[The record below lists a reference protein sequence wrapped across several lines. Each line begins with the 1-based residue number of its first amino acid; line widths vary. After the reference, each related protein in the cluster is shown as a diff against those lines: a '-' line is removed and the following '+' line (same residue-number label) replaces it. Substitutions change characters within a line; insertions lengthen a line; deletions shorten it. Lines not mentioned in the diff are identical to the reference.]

1 MKKLIKTA
9 VVGFYCLAGS
19 AVMAQASAQAN
30 KIPADMLDLD
40 RQRCE
45 NDCIPAYGETTC
57 KPLCGCTVREY
68 GKRLDFDAYLKLSV
82 ELSRNEISPESRTL
96 LDSIAKMCTAELD
109 AAGIQVGAGTET
121 PNQR

>member
-9 VVGFYCLAGS
+9 AVGLYCLAGS
-19 AVMAQASAQAN
+19 AVMAQSN

-45 NDCIPAYGETTC
+45 NDCIPTFGETTC

-68 GKRLDFDAYLKLSV
+68 DRRLDFDAYLKLSV
-82 ELSRNEISPESRTL
+82 ELSRNEISPESRVL

-109 AAGIQVGAGTET
+109 AAGIQVGAET